1 MRNIP
6 NIDKLTGVL
15 EIFLENHSRTNE
27 AKDTR
32 YWYPLSIA
40 TYDVQEILQALD
52 SLCSFRTTMWE
63 KTLEFERRFS
73 TYQGSRHSIMVNSG
87 SSADLLACHL
97 LTNPTA
103 PILQPGDEILVPV
116 VTWPT
121 QIWSAMMAGLKV
133 RLVDVSPRTLN
144 VDLAD
149 LERAITPATKAIFL
163 VHLMGNPCDMDAI
176 SALAQKHNL
185 VILEDCCE
193 ALGAEFRRTKV
204 GNFGAAG
211 TFSFFFAHHL
221 VTMEGG
227 MVVCQQEPY
236 ARDLKIMRAHGWT
249 RNVENQEADNVDLAA
264 RGIDPRYAFYN
275 WGFNLRPTDVQAG
288 FGLCQLEKIE
298 AFNQQRNRLAAQ
310 FFEFIDRSPWLSRPE
325 VHPAASPCWF
335 ALPLMV
341 HQDAPFQRTDIIQHL
356 EQAGVETRPV
366 VAGNIARHPVAEVF
380 PAFKERHF
388 PGADE
393 IHNRGFYIGLSP
405 LYSETEIDRLISV
418 FDAFLS
424 SRQSQ

>member
-6 NIDKLTGVL
+6 NIDKLAGVL
-15 EIFLENHSRTNE
+15 EIFLENHSRTNQ
-27 AKDTR
+27 AKVSR

-63 KTLEFERRFS
+63 KTLEFERRYS
-73 TYQGSRHSIMVNSG
+73 IYQGCTDSIMVNSG

-103 PILQPGDEILVPV
+103 PILKPGDEILVPV

-133 RLVDVSPRTLN
+133 RLVDVCPDTLN

-176 SALAQKHNL
+176 GALAKKHDL
-185 VILEDCCE
+185 VIIEDCCE
-193 ALGAEFRRTKV
+193 ALGAEFRGIKV
-204 GNFGAAG
+204 GNFGVVG

-227 MVVCQQEPY
+227 MVVCQQPQH
-236 ARDLKIMRAHGWT
+236 ARDLKIMRAHGWV
-249 RNVENQEADNVDLAA
+249 RNVEGSAETEELAA
-264 RGIDPRYAFYN
+264 RGIDSRYAFFN

-298 AFNQQRNRLAAQ
+298 AFNQQRNRLAVH
-310 FFEFIDRSPWLSRPE
+310 FFSFIDSGPWLNRPA
-325 VHPAASPCWF
+325 VHSQASPCWF

-341 HQDAPFQRTDIIQHL
+341 HKDAPFTREDITRHL

-366 VAGNIARHPVAEVF
+366 VAGNIARHPVSEVF
-380 PAFKERHF
+380 PAFKEREF

-393 IHNRGFYIGLSP
+393 IHTRGFYIGLSP
-405 LYSETEIDRLISV
+405 LYDMVAIDRLIAV
-418 FDAFLS
+418 FTNFLTPHTPP
-424 SRQSQ
+424 

>member
-6 NIDKLTGVL
+6 NIDKLTGIIEL
-15 EIFLENHSRTNE
+15 FLENNSRANE
-27 AKDTR
+27 AKETR

-40 TYDVQEILQALD
+40 TYGVPEILQALD
-52 SLCSFRTTMWE
+52 SLCSFRTSMWE
-63 KTLEFERRFS
+63 KTLEFERRYS
-73 TYQGSRHSIMVNSG
+73 AYQGSADSIMVNSG

-103 PILQPGDEILVPV
+103 PILKPGDEILVPV

-133 RLVDVSPRTLN
+133 RLVDVSPQTLN

-176 SALAQKHNL
+176 GELAKKHNL

-193 ALGAEFRRTKV
+193 ALGAEFRGTKV
-204 GNFGAAG
+204 GNFGIAG

-227 MVVCQQEPY
+227 MVVCQQKQH
-236 ARDLKIMRAHGWT
+236 AKDLKIMRAHGWV
-249 RNVENQEADNVDLAA
+249 RNVDSPEDKEQLSE

-275 WGFNLRPTDVQAG
+275 WGFNLRPTELQAG

-298 AFNQQRNRLAAQ
+298 AFNQQRNLLAAR
-310 FFEFIDRSPWLSRPE
+310 FFKFIDANPWLSRPE
-325 VHPAASPCWF
+325 VHPQALPSWF
-335 ALPLMV
+335 TLPLMLSP
-341 HQDAPFQRTDIIQHL
+341 DAPFTREDLTRHL
-356 EQAGVETRPV
+356 EEEGVETRPI
-366 VAGNIARHPVAEVF
+366 VAGNIARHPVSEVF
-380 PAFKERHF
+380 PAFKEREF

-393 IHNRGFYIGLSP
+393 IHHRGFYIGLSP
-405 LYSETEIDRLISV
+405 LYDEAAIDRLIAV
-418 FDAFLS
+418 FGTFLQPHTS
-424 SRQSQ
+424 H

>member
-6 NIDKLTGVL
+6 NIDKLAGVL
-15 EIFLENHSRTNE
+15 EIFLENHSRTNQ

-63 KTLEFERRFS
+63 KTLEFERRYS
-73 TYQGSRHSIMVNSG
+73 AYQGCGHSVMVNSG

-97 LTNPTA
+97 LANPVA
-103 PILQPGDEILVPV
+103 PILKPGDEILVPV

-144 VDLAD
+144 VDVEE

-163 VHLMGNPCDMDAI
+163 VHLMGNPCDMGAI
-176 SALAQKHNL
+176 TALAQKHNL
-185 VILEDCCE
+185 VIIEDCCE
-193 ALGAEFRRTKV
+193 ALGAEFKGVKV
-204 GNFGAAG
+204 GNFGVAG

-227 MVVCQQEPY
+227 MIVCQTEQH
-236 ARDLKIMRAHGWT
+236 ARDLKILRAHGWV
-249 RNVENQEADNVDLAA
+249 RNVDGQEGKEELAQ

-275 WGFNLRPTDVQAG
+275 WGFNVRPTDVQAG

-298 AFNQQRNRLAAQ
+298 AFNQQRNKLAAQ
-310 FFEFIDRSPWLSRPE
+310 FFEFIDTQKWLSRPE
-325 VHPAASPCWF
+325 VHPDAAPCWF

-341 HQDAPFQRTDIIQHL
+341 AKDAPFTREDITRHL
-356 EQAGVETRPV
+356 ELAGVETRPV
-366 VAGNIARHPVAEVF
+366 VAGNIARHPVSEVF
-380 PAFKERHF
+380 PAFKERAF

-393 IHNRGFYIGLSP
+393 IHERGFYIGLSP
-405 LYSETEIDRLISV
+405 LYTEAEISRLISV
-418 FDAFLS
+418 FTAFLS
-424 SRQSQ
+424 PS